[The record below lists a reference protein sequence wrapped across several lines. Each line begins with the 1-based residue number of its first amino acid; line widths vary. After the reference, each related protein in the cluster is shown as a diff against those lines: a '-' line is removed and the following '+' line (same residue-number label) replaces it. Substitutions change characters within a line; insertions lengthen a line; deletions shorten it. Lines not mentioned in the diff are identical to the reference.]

1 MFLKKQNMYP
11 DRIISELQNFKT
23 PYFFYDLD
31 VLRNTLSE
39 VREYALAKDF
49 HVHFALK
56 ANNQKRLLNVI
67 KAEGLGADCVSGGEI
82 ERAIEAGFSP
92 DEIAFAGVGKS
103 DEEIE
108 IGLKHDI
115 FCFNS
120 ESPQELEVLNEL
132 AGEQGKKARVA
143 LRLNPNVEADTHK
156 YITTGLNENKFGINE
171 SDLDEVLERLPK
183 LKNLEL
189 IGIHFHIGSQI
200 EKFTPFENL
209 CHKANALNNYIEDKG
224 FKLSVINVGGG
235 FGINYDHP
243 NDNSVPDFKQFF
255 KLFEDNIQLKSHQQL
270 HFELGRSIIGQCGSL
285 ITRVLY
291 TKAGKAKNFAIV
303 DAGMTELI
311 RPALYQAKHR
321 IDVLTS
327 DKEEKEYDVVGPI
340 CESSDT
346 FRKDV
351 SIPEVQRGDLI
362 AIRSAGAY
370 GEVMRSAY
378 NLREA
383 NPSVYSDDIQS
394 FQG

>member
-1 MFLKKQNMYP
+1 MIQW
-11 DRIISELQNFKT
+11 
-23 PYFFYDLD
+23 
-31 VLRNTLSE
+31 
-39 VREYALAKDF
+39 
-49 HVHFALK
+49 
-56 ANNQKRLLNVI
+56 
-67 KAEGLGADCVSGGEI
+67 
-82 ERAIEAGFSP
+82 FSP

-108 IGLKHDI
+108 FGLNHDI
-115 FCFNS
+115 FCFNC
-120 ESPQELEVLNEL
+120 ESTQELDVLNEL
-132 AGEQGKKARVA
+132 AEKHGKKARVA

-171 SDLDEVLERLPK
+171 SDLDAVLEKFPDLN
-183 LKNLEL
+183 NLEL
-189 IGIHFHIGSQI
+189 VGIHFHIGSQI
-200 EKFTPFENL
+200 EKFTPFEEL
-209 CHKANALNNYIEDKG
+209 CSKANALNNYIEDKG
-224 FKLSVINVGGG
+224 FKLTVINVGGG

-243 NDNSVPDFKQFF
+243 TDHSVPDFERFF
-255 KLFEDNIQLKSHQQL
+255 GLFEENIKLKDHQSL
-270 HFELGRSIIGQCGSL
+270 HFELGRSVVGQCGSL

-291 TKAGKAKNFAIV
+291 TKEGQAKNFAIV

-321 IDVLTS
+321 VDVLTS
-327 DKEEKEYDVVGPI
+327 KKGEKTYDVVGPI

-346 FRKDV
+346 FRKDI

-383 NPSVYSDDIQS
+383 NPSVYSDDLGES
-394 FQG
+394 N